1 MVLITVDSSLRAA
14 SICDKYKI
22 VLSEWNTL
30 LSSVYPALYG
40 LCYLLAVSHV
50 KYDICDLRVVL
61 ECHARRL
68 KILHHRKD
76 QRLILVVLRELEGR
90 EIRKS

>member
-1 MVLITVDSSLRAA
+1 MILITVDSSLRAA

-22 VLSEWNTL
+22 VLSERDPL
-30 LSSVYPALYG
+30 LSSVYPALDG
-40 LCYLLAVSHV
+40 LCYLLAISHV
-50 KYDICDLRVVL
+50 KYDICDLCVVL

-76 QRLILVVLRELEGR
+76 QRLILVVLCELEGR
-90 EIRKS
+90 EIWKS